1 PGIGALG
8 SHTLDLIVDPD
19 NTINE
24 GGAAQESNNFANI
37 TLTVQPPPA
46 GFTAILTPSS
56 GQSVVSGNS
65 LGVTGYVRD
74 SGSNGIGG
82 VVLNIE
88 LRSGAT
94 VLATNSTMSAGDG
107 FFIGSITVP
116 PTTHDGSYTIL
127 VTPPPTLIQ
136 PHTPTIAAPRSSPL
150 LFQHLPP

>member
-1 PGIGALG
+1 PCRAL
-8 SHTLDLIVDPD
+8 TADPD
-19 NTINE
+19 NTINA

-94 VLATNSTMSAGDG
+94 VLATNSTMSASDG
-107 FFIGSITVP
+107 FFIGAITVP
-116 PTTHDGSYTIL
+116 QTTQDGQYSIV
-127 VTPPPTLIQ
+127 VTAATTMIQ
-136 PHTPTIAAPRSSPL
+136 PDTRTI
-150 LFQHLPP
+150 